1 MEPAKLF
8 YIRRELLKN
17 QCFHV
22 LPAPLHTRR
31 RGRYKV
37 GKKWSVCAKVVRHPN
52 VNEDEEVM
60 EAVAVNKQQVQGA
73 FVSGAC
79 RVEMVHTCFTSEA
92 MLSKHDLRPQGQQ
105 KM

>member
-1 MEPAKLF
+1 MEPAKSF
-8 YIRRELLKN
+8 YIRRELPKN

-22 LPAPLHTRR
+22 FPAPVHTRG

-37 GKKWSVCAKVVRHPN
+37 GGKIWSVCAKVARHPN

-73 FVSGAC
+73 QPSSAGLAV
-79 RVEMVHTCFTSEA
+79 
-92 MLSKHDLRPQGQQ
+92 Q
-105 KM
+105 KWSTLASRGRSC